1 MSYGDEN
8 RSKHP

>member
-1 MSYGDEN
+1 MPYGDEN